1 MDYMAFKKLANAALK
16 SNHRFSALIDGGRAI
31 SGDAYIYYFS
41 KPNLINIVDGKGLPT
56 KVNIDSIKEV
66 K

>member
-1 MDYMAFKKLANAALK
+1 MGYMVFKKLANAALK
-16 SNHRFSALIDGGRAI
+16 SNHRFSARIDGGREI